1 MDAWT
6 TVGAVVEYKF
16 GPNALGYDITGI
28 QSIASWEGAGFFF
41 PANRQQSAIVDCR
54 LRLPSYFA
62 EL

>member
-6 TVGAVVEYKF
+6 TVGALVEYKF

-41 PANRQQSAIVDCR
+41 PAKCLNHQ
-54 LRLPSYFA
+54 LRI
-62 EL
+62 EG

>member
-16 GPNALGYDITGI
+16 GPIALGYDITGI

-41 PANRQQSAIVDCR
+41 PANRQQSAIVDR
-54 LRLPSYFA
+54 SLMLPPAFSII
-62 EL
+62 

>member
-6 TVGAVVEYKF
+6 TVGALVEYKF

-41 PANRQQSAIVDCR
+41 PANVHTIINCGLKDKTSLWLC
-54 LRLPSYFA
+54 
-62 EL
+62 